1 MTVVLRRLPRWAVR
15 LRATTAAVTAAAAA
29 AALLCAAPAW
39 AADAPA
45 AQPDHSVRA
54 PHHGD
59 VLFHFYQDEYFN
71 AISSLMVSQH
81 FQRLAPHDD
90 EAEVLR
96 GGLLLSWGMHA
107 QAGAVFEKLIAHNA
121 SPAVRDRAWFFLAK
135 VRHARGL
142 HDEAFDALSRI
153 EHTLPE
159 SLDAERSLLLAQVYL
174 ALGDNTNAAKLL
186 TPLAGTP
193 PSPGTPQ
200 ALLDDPTRYARFNL
214 GVALVREGQREAGQA
229 WLDALG
235 RSPAGTEEQRAL
247 RDQTNLALGFAAL
260 QRQQPEPA
268 LQWLERVRLQG
279 PHSNKALLALGWASL
294 GRQQAPMER
303 RAAPE
308 RHDPLGGRAGQEPGP
323 GGALT
328 ALVPW
333 QELLQR
339 EPSDPAVQ
347 EARIALP
354 FALAELDAPA
364 EALQQYQQ
372 ALAEYQLEDGRL
384 GESITA
390 LKTGPWLDELLRL
403 NPGAGL
409 GWVANLSEL
418 PRLPHSRQLA
428 ATLAGH
434 PFQEGF
440 KALRD
445 LRFLAG
451 RLQQWQE
458 KLAGYQ
464 DMLALRQQTFAQKL
478 PAVQQQAQQID
489 LAGLQVRHSALAAEL
504 AQAREA
510 ADGVAFATPRERD
523 LLQRVARTRS
533 SLAATAPGL
542 PEGEVRNLAATATTT
557 KTTTTTSTAE
567 RVRLLAGLLSWDLAQ
582 AAPERQWQAE
592 KALTTLD
599 TQREQA
605 QQRLAALEQAQR
617 EQAGRFAQL
626 GQRITVLNQ
635 QIQALLPQ
643 LDRLG
648 LEEATALQALA
659 VADLQ
664 SQQQRLAAYSTQARY
679 AMAQLQDRARQTDA
693 TTPQDEHAAPR

>member
-1 MTVVLRRLPRWAVR
+1 MVRPCIPPWAVR
-15 LRATTAAVTAAAAA
+15 LRAVAA
-29 AALLCAAPAW
+29 AALLCATPAW
-39 AADAPA
+39 AAEAPA
-45 AQPDHSVRA
+45 PKPDHSIKA
-54 PHHGD
+54 PHQGD
-59 VLFHFYQDEYFN
+59 VLFHFFQDEYFN

-107 QAGAVFEKLIAHNA
+107 QAAAVFEKLIEHNA
-121 SPAVRDRAWFFLAK
+121 TPAVRDRAWFFLAR

-142 HDEAFDALSRI
+142 HEAAFDALSRI
-153 EHTLPE
+153 EHTLPGT
-159 SLDAERSLLLAQVYL
+159 LDSERQLLLAQVYL
-174 ALGDNTNAAKLL
+174 ALGDHANAAKLL
-186 TPLAGTP
+186 TTLAGTP
-193 PSPGTPQ
+193 PSAEAPKE
-200 ALLDDPTRYARFNL
+200 LLDDPTRYARYNL
-214 GVALVREGQREAGQA
+214 GVALVRDGERTDGQA
-229 WLDALG
+229 WLDSLG
-235 RSPAGTEEQRAL
+235 QAPAATEEQRAL

-260 QRQQPEPA
+260 QNQQA
-268 LQWLERVRLQG
+268 QQAQLWLERVRLQG
-279 PHSNKALLALGWASL
+279 PHSNKALLAFGWASL
-294 GRQQAPMER
+294 GRQQARE
-303 RAAPE
+303 
-308 RHDPLGGRAGQEPGP
+308 
-323 GGALT
+323 

-354 FALAELDAPA
+354 FALAELGAPA
-364 EALQQYQQ
+364 EALQQYQA
-372 ALAEYQLEDGRL
+372 ALAAYQQEDARL
-384 GESITA
+384 NESITA
-390 LKTGPWLDELLRL
+390 LRSGPWLDELLAL

-409 GWVANLSEL
+409 GWVTNLSTL
-418 PRLPHSRQLA
+418 PGLPHRQQLA

-445 LRFLAG
+445 LRFLAA

-478 PAVQQQAQQID
+478 PAAQQQAQGID
-489 LAGLQVRHSALAAEL
+489 LAGLQARHQALAAEL
-504 AQAREA
+504 AQARDA
-510 ADGVAFATPRERD
+510 ADGLAFATPRERG
-523 LLQRVARTRS
+523 LLQRVARARGT
-533 SLAATAPGL
+533 LAAGTVGPADD
-542 PEGEVRNLAATATTT
+542 EARALAASAD
-557 KTTTTTSTAE
+557 

-592 KALTTLD
+592 KAIAALD
-599 TQREQA
+599 SQREQA
-605 QQRLAALEQAQR
+605 QARLAALAQAQQ
-617 EQAGRFAQL
+617 EQTQRFAQL
-626 GQRITVLNQ
+626 GQRITALNQ

-648 LEEATALQALA
+648 GEEASTLQALA

-664 SQQQRLAAYSTQARY
+664 AQKDRLAAYSTQARY

-693 TTPQDEHAAPR
+693 PNPQDDHAAPR